1 MSRFCERNPHA
12 TEVRR
17 SWNKGGDARMNIF
30 AKFVKSGCDG
40 MALEAI
46 SRFTRSSEEEDK
58 DAGEY
63 LCWEDLLAQYGGD
76 TVKAHDLAKRRK
88 SEPNGTFRV
97 VQICV

>member
-1 MSRFCERNPHA
+1 
-12 TEVRR
+12 
-17 SWNKGGDARMNIF
+17 
-30 AKFVKSGCDG
+30 